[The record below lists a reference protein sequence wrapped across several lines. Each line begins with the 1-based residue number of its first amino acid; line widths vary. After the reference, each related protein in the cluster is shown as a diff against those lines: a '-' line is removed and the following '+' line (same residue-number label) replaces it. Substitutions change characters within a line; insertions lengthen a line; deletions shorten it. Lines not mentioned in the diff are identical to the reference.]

1 MSMKQYLSLKLESA
15 KERLARARE
24 GERERI
30 DDSLPLGLRIGS
42 RVQLSEAPFLLAGE
56 NSHVDYPGE
65 EALVSAFSETTL
77 AGLKT
82 HRLYLDDRTDTDQE
96 SMLLLVSDDTGSNV
110 EEMYLFREQYEIPLY
125 HIRVEDAQEDDETSA
140 VDFWLDREEGIIGMP
155 RFHTPDELTYER
167 LWEPDRDVRISPYKS
182 DEKIFLDGFG
192 EASATLEHQGTMLY
206 GRVVEGIGGDID
218 EYLLITVERD
228 EQVFQVRI
236 WIGLAISQGD
246 VDFPDAV

>member
-15 KERLARARE
+15 KERFARARE

-56 NSHVDYPGE
+56 SSHVDYPGE

-77 AGLKT
+77 AGLNT

-96 SMLLLVSDDTGSNV
+96 SMLLIVSDDAGSNV

-125 HIRVEDAQEDDETSA
+125 HIRVEDAEEDDETSA
-140 VDFWLDREEGIIGMP
+140 VDFWLDREDGIIGMP
-155 RFHTPDELTYER
+155 LFHTPDELTYER
-167 LWEPDRDVRISPYKS
+167 LWEPDRDVRINPYKS
-182 DEKIFLDGFG
+182 DERIFLDGFG

-206 GRVVEGIGGDID
+206 GRVVEGIGGDVD

-236 WIGLAISQGD
+236 WIGLGLSQGD